1 MFLWVAISSCIH
13 RISSLIFWN
22 AWHNLLYLNTR
33 GLEKIKNI
41 KLDTK
46 GLNFFNFTRVSILYT
61 PSLAVLAVVVWPAWA
76 AQTISRV
83 LFNSSPRR
91 MWSVTHSCR
100 SPTEISIKKGK
111 YKMLF
116 FFFFFATLGVSSVK
130 YISMPMV
137 FCFFFFPECGSKSK
151 EVHGNFSEE
160 LFFSHLFHLLPNSL
174 LSLAVPY
181 FSTKQDM
188 SYVGQVR
195 HLSCI

>member
-76 AQTISRV
+76 TQTISRV

-100 SPTEISIKKGK
+100 SSTEISIKKGK

-116 FFFFFATLGVSSVK
+116 FFFFF
-130 YISMPMV
+130 
-137 FCFFFFPECGSKSK
+137 FCHLRSQFCQIYLHAHGFLFFFFSRVWFQIQRSAWK
-151 EVHGNFSEE
+151 
-160 LFFSHLFHLLPNSL
+160 FFRGTFFQSFIPFV
-174 LSLAVPY
+174 A
-181 FSTKQDM
+181 
-188 SYVGQVR
+188 
-195 HLSCI
+195 